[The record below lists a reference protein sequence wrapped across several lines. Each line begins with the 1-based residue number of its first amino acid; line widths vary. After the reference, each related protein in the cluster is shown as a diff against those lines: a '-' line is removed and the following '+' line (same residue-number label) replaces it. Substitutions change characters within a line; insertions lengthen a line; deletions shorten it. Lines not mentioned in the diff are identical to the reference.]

1 MKIEDFKYELIS
13 LRDLAHA
20 NGRERVRLI
29 RALLRYSPGD
39 YTRFRVWVAMV
50 VIIGGIAAGLIAG
63 IRGEN
68 PFPILLCVGLAGVGS
83 AAIGYRAARKRRVDS
98 LIALSEK
105 LNARASEL
113 DEAEFDAICR
123 SMIYVP
129 ESLFEEEKPVNL
141 CCGCVRCAKMLP
153 ADSECCPECG
163 NERLI
168 YGDSECLLDEA
179 RLQRIHNLLL

>member
-1 MKIEDFKYELIS
+1 MKIEDFKYELIL

-20 NGRERVRLI
+20 NGRGRTRLI

-50 VIIGGIAAGLIAG
+50 VIIGGIAAGVIAG

-68 PFPILLCVGLAGVGS
+68 LFPILLCAGLVGVGS

-105 LNARASEL
+105 LNARAEKL
-113 DEAEFDAICR
+113 PVGEFERIAEMLSVAPEKDYCSCYGCINMLSKGEERCVYAGARRCDADRQIGRR
-123 SMIYVP
+123 SDQI
-129 ESLFEEEKPVNL
+129 
-141 CCGCVRCAKMLP
+141 R
-153 ADSECCPECG
+153 
-163 NERLI
+163 
-168 YGDSECLLDEA
+168 
-179 RLQRIHNLLL
+179 

>member
-1 MKIEDFKYELIS
+1 MKIENFKYELIL

-20 NGRERVRLI
+20 NGRERTRLI

-50 VIIGGIAAGLIAG
+50 VIIGGIAAGVVAG

-105 LNARASEL
+105 IECARKNCPL
-113 DEAEFDAICR
+113 T
-123 SMIYVP
+123 
-129 ESLFEEEKPVNL
+129 NL
-141 CCGCVRCAKMLP
+141 KGLRK
-153 ADSECCPECG
+153 CCPS
-163 NERLI
+163 R
-168 YGDSECLLDEA
+168 
-179 RLQRIHNLLL
+179 RRRIIAAVMDV

>member
-1 MKIEDFKYELIS
+1 MKIEDFKYELIP

-20 NGRERVRLI
+20 NGRERANLV

-50 VIIGGIAAGLIAG
+50 VIIGGIAAGAIAG

-105 LNARASEL
+105 LNARAERLPASEF
-113 DEAEFDAICR
+113 ERIAEML
-123 SMIYVP
+123 STVP
-129 ESLFEEEKPVNL
+129 EKDY
-141 CCGCVRCAKMLP
+141 CGCYGCINMLP
-153 ADSECCPECG
+153 EGEERCEICG
-163 NERLI
+163 ARYVV
-168 YGDSECLLDEA
+168 YGDSEHPLDEM
-179 RLQRIHNLLL
+179 RLRRIHNLILEEKDDA